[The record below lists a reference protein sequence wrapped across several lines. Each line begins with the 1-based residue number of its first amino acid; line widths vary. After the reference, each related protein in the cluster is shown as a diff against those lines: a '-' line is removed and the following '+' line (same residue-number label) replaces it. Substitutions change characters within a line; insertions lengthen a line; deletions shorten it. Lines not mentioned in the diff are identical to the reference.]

1 MNKEVFIALIKKDIE
16 ELGVIAQGLYETTS
30 IPPMII
36 SLASKK
42 TQDVLQNL
50 AQLAQIKAES
60 IENKPVHSEPAKSVE
75 VEIKKEDIS
84 VVVQKEEVF
93 PIAKPV
99 KEEIGQKEK
108 DEKPEEKKSTLAEKI
123 GVKGE
128 TKAETISKKKDTN
141 SLGNTIAN
149 KKITDIKQAISIAD
163 RFRFQR
169 ELFSGNADVMN
180 KVLSEIDAFESYEL
194 AMAYIQENYQW
205 DAKNEH
211 VNDFFVILHRRFS

>member
-1 MNKEVFIALIKKDIE
+1 MNKEVIIALIKKDIE

-50 AQLAQIKAES
+50 AQLAQIKAEP
-60 IENKPVHSEPAKSVE
+60 IENKTVQSESEKPAEVE
-75 VEIKKEDIS
+75 VKKEDIPL
-84 VVVQKEEVF
+84 VAQKEEVL
-93 PIAKPV
+93 PTTNLV
-99 KEEIGQKEK
+99 KEEITQKEK